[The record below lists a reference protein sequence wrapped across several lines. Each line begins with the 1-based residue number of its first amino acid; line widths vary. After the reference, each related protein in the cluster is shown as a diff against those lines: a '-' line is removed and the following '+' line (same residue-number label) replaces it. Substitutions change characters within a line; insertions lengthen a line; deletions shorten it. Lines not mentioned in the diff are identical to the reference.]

1 MMIDNNWL
9 LGVPNEEV
17 TDYVDIKVR
26 SEKVLTVMMGF
37 RYALK
42 KSLIDQ
48 KIMD

>member
-9 LGVPNEEV
+9 IGVSNEEV

-26 SEKVLTVMMGF
+26 SENVLTVMMGL

-42 KSLIDQ
+42 QSLIDL
-48 KIMD
+48 